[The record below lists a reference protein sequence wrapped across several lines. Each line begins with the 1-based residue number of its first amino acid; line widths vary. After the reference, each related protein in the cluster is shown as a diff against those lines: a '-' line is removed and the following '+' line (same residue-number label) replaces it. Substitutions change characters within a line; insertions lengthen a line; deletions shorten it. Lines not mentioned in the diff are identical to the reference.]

1 MQLTKSLGLLRMA
14 NKRTDAER
22 RTRQIERFS
31 RLLRVL
37 NCISG
42 SGRWDVEALAKELE
56 CSPRTV
62 HRLLQTLSMAGVPWY
77 FDETTRAYRIRAGFR
92 FPLFSKATTTRSEDL
107 ASSLREAEHALKDAE
122 AVIARLQTLC
132 RQLRQ

>member
-1 MQLTKSLGLLRMA
+1 MA
-14 NKRTDAER
+14 EKRTDAER
-22 RTRQIERFS
+22 RIRQVERFS

-42 SGRWDVEALAKELE
+42 SGRWDAEALAKELE
-56 CSPRTV
+56 CSRRTV
-62 HRLLQTLSMAGVPWY
+62 HRLLQTLSLAGVPWY

-92 FPLFSKATTTRSEDL
+92 FPLFSKAAISRSEEVAD
-107 ASSLREAEHALKDAE
+107 ALREAEEALKDAE
-122 AVIARLQTLC
+122 TVVARLQTVC